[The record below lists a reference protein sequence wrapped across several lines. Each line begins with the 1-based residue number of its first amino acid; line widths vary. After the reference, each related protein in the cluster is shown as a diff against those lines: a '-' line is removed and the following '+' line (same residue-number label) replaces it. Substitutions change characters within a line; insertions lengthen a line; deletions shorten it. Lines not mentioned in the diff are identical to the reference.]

1 MELKLKDFVDE
12 ESLDRLKE
20 LDATIG
26 RVRQTYRDAASE
38 LIKGLDIEVRVK
50 GDVDRIQAKYNTQR
64 RMSLRPRMPLQRLS
78 KNRRKSPNS

>member
-26 RVRQTYRDAASE
+26 SVRKTYRDAASE

-50 GDVDRIQAKYNTQR
+50 GDVDRIQAIYNTQAKNVTAA
-64 RMSLRPRMPLQRLS
+64 SDALTEAF
-78 KNRRKSPNS
+78 KNRRKFPNS